1 MDKASVG
8 GVILAVV
15 GIVAGLLIEGGNL
28 GQVVQ
33 PTAALIVFGGTM
45 GAVLVQF
52 PLTTVLAA
60 FRNLAHVFA
69 APRKHNDRLIALL
82 VSYANKARRS
92 GVVALDADL
101 NTISDPFLK
110 QAVML
115 AVDGTEP
122 AELRKIMHVNL
133 ESMAEHEE
141 RLPAVFESAGGFSP
155 TIGILGA
162 VLGLIQVMQHL
173 DNIQEVGRGIA
184 VAFVATIYG
193 VGAANLFFLPF
204 AGKMRLLLREDH
216 QRREMMLEGVISILE
231 GMNPRM
237 LEVKLA
243 GFLNDVTPP
252 ERETTK
258 PRGRE
263 RVA

>member
-1 MDKASVG
+1 MDKGSVG
-8 GVILAVV
+8 GVFLAVA

-28 GQVVQ
+28 GQIVQ

-45 GAVLVQF
+45 GAVLLQF

-60 FRNLAHVFA
+60 FGRLAHVFS
-69 APRKHNDRLIALL
+69 APRKHNHQLLRLL
-82 VSYANKARRS
+82 VAFANKARRN
-92 GVVALDADL
+92 GVVSLDSDL
-101 NTISDPFLK
+101 QTIQDPFLK
-110 QAVML
+110 QALML

-122 AELRKIMHVNL
+122 TDLRKIMRVSL
-133 ESMAEHEE
+133 DCTAEGEE
-141 RLPAVFESAGGFSP
+141 QLPAVFESAGGFSP

-173 DNIQEVGRGIA
+173 DNIQEVGKGIA

-193 VGAANLFFLPF
+193 VGIANLFFLPF
-204 AGKMRLLLREDH
+204 AGKMRIRVQEEH

-237 LEVKLA
+237 LEVKLG
-243 GFLNDVTPP
+243 GFLDTVSREKT
-252 ERETTK
+252 ER
-258 PRGRE
+258 
-263 RVA
+263 AA